1 MTTSRLL
8 LAGASLSALAV
19 MAIAAPASAQTAPAP
34 RNSTVSEVIVTA
46 QKRSEDIQKA
56 AVAITAV
63 PAAALDKS
71 FITEVAGL
79 NGIVPSMETTKTSGF
94 ENIVTI
100 RGVGSETPENGLTTV
115 PGVALFTDGVYLSN
129 TITLDQTLFD
139 INRIEV
145 LRGPQGAL
153 YGQSATGGA
162 ILIVTNQPELGQ
174 LSGKADLSLGT
185 YLLSR
190 ERGELNLPL
199 GDTVALRLSAQEL
212 DHEGFTRDLAIPGFR
227 EDDTHATSL
236 KAAALWK
243 PNDRFSATLSA
254 EWYRNYT
261 NGAAQKNINDTT
273 PGAWAIFQDYPGK
286 FDLTA
291 ELYHLNMQYDFD
303 WFSVRSVTAWQ
314 GLNNAIQED
323 SSRSAI
329 SVLGAY
335 DDVAAWNT
343 WVHSYTE
350 EFDILSKPGSR
361 LEWIAGAFLLSQTSN
376 QFVVEY
382 GGTNPNPVL
391 AVPDD
396 VQANP
401 PNNLTYGNN
410 SDVTRHS
417 YAGFA
422 QATYHVLDNLRIT
435 AGGRINY
442 DDYRDDSHNFHEAA
456 EGPPNTVD
464 NSQSDQVWTWHA
476 EVDYDWANNEMV
488 YVSANRGYKP
498 GGVNGSYGQVL
509 IPPIFVP
516 ETNTAFEIGSKSLV
530 PEWNLRFN
538 VAAFYDLY
546 KNMQY
551 IETDPVPFDGG
562 IANIPNVHMY
572 GVEAEASWA
581 SPDGRL
587 HINGNIA
594 LERGRVQGPFLTID
608 STVANAIEGTNPFCT
623 EFFGGGKFFDPR
635 CWSAV
640 IAASKDIGG
649 NTPPAMPTVSGS
661 ADISY
666 SFDIPWGTL
675 TPRAQVIYR
684 GSEWARIFN
693 EPSLDRVPAYT
704 QTNLSMDYAPHNSR
718 LLFTLTAT
726 NVFDV
731 AGVNSQYTDPYGTG
745 QTSRQ
750 YIAPLQVIFTAGY
763 SF

>member
-8 LAGASLSALAV
+8 LAGASLGALAAL
-19 MAIAAPASAQTAPAP
+19 AIAPPALAQTRPAAA
-34 RNSTVSEVIVTA
+34 STVAEVIVTA
-46 QKRSEDIQKA
+46 ERRSEDIQKA

-63 PAAALDKS
+63 PAVALDKS

-115 PGVALFTDGVYLSN
+115 PGVALFMDGVYLSN
-129 TITLDQTLFD
+129 TISLDQTLFD
-139 INRIEV
+139 INHIEV

-185 YLLSR
+185 YLLTR
-190 ERGELNLPL
+190 ERAELNVPL
-199 GDTVALRLSAQEL
+199 GDTVAMRFSAQQF

-236 KAAALWK
+236 KAAILWK
-243 PNDRFSATLSA
+243 PNDRFSATLTG
-254 EWYRNYT
+254 EWYRNFT

-291 ELYHLNMQYDFD
+291 ALYHLNLQYDFD
-303 WFSVRSVTAWQ
+303 WFSIRSVSAWQ
-314 GLNNAIQED
+314 GLDNHIRED
-323 SSRSAI
+323 SSRSAFSI
-329 SVLGAY
+329 LGAY

-350 EFDILSKPGSR
+350 EFDILSKPGGK
-361 LEWIAGAFLLSQTSN
+361 LDWIAGAFVLSQTSN

-382 GGTNPNPVL
+382 GGNTPNPIL
-391 AVPDD
+391 TVPDD
-396 VQANP
+396 VQTNP

-410 SDVTRHS
+410 SNVTRKS
-417 YAGFA
+417 YSGFA
-422 QATYHVLDNLRIT
+422 QATYHVLDNLRVT

-442 DDYRDDSHNFHEAA
+442 DDYRDDSFNFHTIF
-456 EGPPNTVD
+456 EGPPSTVD
-464 NSQSDQVWTWHA
+464 HSESDRVATWRA
-476 EVDYDWANNEMV
+476 EVDYDITGDNLV
-488 YVSANRGYKP
+488 YASANRGYKP

-516 ETNTAFEIGSKSLV
+516 ETNTAFEIGSKNFLFDRS
-530 PEWNLRFN
+530 LRFN

-551 IETDPVPFDGG
+551 IETDPVPFDAG

-587 HINGNIA
+587 HIDGDIA
-594 LERGRVQGPFLTID
+594 LEKGKVEGTFLSID
-608 STVANAIEGTNPFCT
+608 STVANAIENQPYPSPCA
-623 EFFGGGKFFDPR
+623 FGGAFYNPA
-635 CWSAV
+635 CWAAV
-640 IAASKDIGG
+640 IAAAKNIGG
-649 NTPPAMPTVSGS
+649 NSPPAMPTVSGA

-666 SFDIPWGTL
+666 RFDLPWGSL
-675 TPRAQVIYR
+675 TPRIQVIYR

-704 QTNLSMDYAPHNSR
+704 QTNLGIDYAPHNSR
-718 LLFTLTAT
+718 LLLSLVAT